1 MAMLK
6 RFLQHQISVR
16 ALLYAQL
23 YALQKEFPMF
33 RLLTIRLMLNHL
45 QSLLTEE
52 VIPLPLLPTIY
63 NLLS

>member
-1 MAMLK
+1 MLK
-6 RFLQHQISVR
+6 RFLQHQSSVR

-52 VIPLPLLPTIY
+52 VIEH
-63 NLLS
+63 